1 MNKALIGV
9 LFLAFL
15 PGIALVIDASRAP
28 KLSAAR
34 NSRGFSKGAAAVS
47 SALAAEDRQ

>member
-15 PGIALVIDASRAP
+15 PGIVLVIA
-28 KLSAAR
+28 
-34 NSRGFSKGAAAVS
+34 GAVS
-47 SALAAEDRQ
+47 TLRNYGVAFLW